1 MAQSFLELLPLE
13 LLPVIIDFVLR
24 PQHISALCLVNK
36 TFNRFAT
43 PLLYRRVF
51 IFAWYTAAKI
61 KVGLG
66 LRLTCLLH
74 SIALSTQVILLF
86 QTLSECPH
94 LARYVEKLGE
104 SPLICLATSV
114 PHGTSVEIRDFP
126 KALSAER
133 HSELLQICTQGVR
146 NCVNLRSCTWTRDGS
161 LHSCVL
167 ESLGSCP
174 QLHELEINGNDS
186 KYNPTLLAQFS
197 RLSKLSLI
205 MPSAHV
211 LDILPTWIP
220 ITGETLRSLT
230 ITCKVR

>member
-1 MAQSFLELLPLE
+1 MAHFLELPLE
-13 LLPVIIDFVLR
+13 LLPVIFDFVLS
-24 PQHISALCLVNK
+24 PQHISALCLVNE

-51 IFAWYTAAKI
+51 IVAWYKEAKA

-66 LRLTCLLH
+66 LRLTCMCC
-74 SIALSTQVILLF
+74 SIALSTQIILLF
-86 QTLSECPH
+86 RTLSKCPH

-104 SPLICLATSV
+104 LLLICLATPI
-114 PHGTSVEIRDFP
+114 PHGGLVEIRDFP

-133 HSELLQICTQGVR
+133 HSELLQMCTRGIR

-161 LHSCVL
+161 LHSCIL
-167 ESLGSCP
+167 ESLGGCP

-186 KYNPTLLAQFS
+186 EYNPTLLPRFS
-197 RLSKLSLI
+197 RLSKISLI

-211 LDILPTWIP
+211 LDIFPTWIS